1 MARGALKSDIKPM
14 QYAFMN
20 SPDYAKGVIKRDDN
34 YKHRADAETLFR
46 RVMQADA
53 GPALGRFAVALKA
66 YQKAD
71 HNVEKGHKA
80 RKAEL
85 IDAFLTIP
93 KEFRDLI
100 STKADA
106 KGLVN
111 GEILMR
117 GGRHRANP
125 DDSGRITASF
135 TTDNMTAANFG
146 YRKYTLE
153 KDVKSYGGIID
164 TQKVASFQ
172 TLMVWGASGNK
183 YEPPYNK
190 DDPLGKGDI
199 GGMLYRTFNPMER
212 EYIVYGIEWK
222 PLGAAQQ

>member
-153 KDVKSYGGIID
+153 KDVNRRLIAVEVFQELCGFLQMSQTGCDDTHLPLRTRDHDLLFELFFKS
-164 TQKVASFQ
+164 Q
-172 TLMVWGASGNK
+172 TNSDLNHHSC
-183 YEPPYNK
+183 
-190 DDPLGKGDI
+190 
-199 GGMLYRTFNPMER
+199 
-212 EYIVYGIEWK
+212 
-222 PLGAAQQ
+222 